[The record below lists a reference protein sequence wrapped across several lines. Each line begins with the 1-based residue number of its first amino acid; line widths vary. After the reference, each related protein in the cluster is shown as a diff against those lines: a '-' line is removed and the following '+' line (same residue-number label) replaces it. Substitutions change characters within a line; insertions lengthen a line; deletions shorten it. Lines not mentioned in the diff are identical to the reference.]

1 MQVINLDLSVK
12 GIVPLLQ
19 AKQGD
24 VGRKFQA
31 VITDGGT
38 AYDIPS
44 GTNLSVWY
52 SGTSGE
58 GNYSHI
64 GLDDDFLQSRSAF
77 TISGNTVTVELVA
90 QMLTCAGGGT
100 LSLVM
105 NGADGTQIAT
115 WNIPYIVEKMPGAN
129 SEGATQYYTA
139 YAEVAMKEMSSAL
152 INALEYAK
160 ISGEFDGPQGEK
172 GEKGDPGAQG
182 PKGEDGTMTFEE
194 LTEAQ
199 KESLKGEKGDPGE
212 AGKDGVSA
220 AHSWNGTT
228 LTITSAS
235 GTSSANLKG
244 DKGDKGEQGI
254 QGIQGEKGEK
264 GDPGERGAT
273 GATGATG
280 ADGYSPVKGVDYFT
294 DTDKAAM
301 VQDVL
306 AALPYYDGSVTITGG
321 AG

>member
-1 MQVINLDLSVK
+1 MQIINLDLSVK
-12 GIVPLLQ
+12 GIIPLLQ

-44 GTNLSVWY
+44 GTTLSVWY

-115 WNIPYIVEKMPGAN
+115 WNIPYSVEKIPGAN

-160 ISGEFDGPQGEK
+160 ISGEFDGPRGIQGEKGDPGEPGPQGPAGPQGEK

-182 PKGEDGTMTFEE
+182 
-194 LTEAQ
+194 
-199 KESLKGEKGDPGE
+199 
-212 AGKDGVSA
+212 
-220 AHSWNGTT
+220 
-228 LTITSAS
+228 
-235 GTSSANLKG
+235 
-244 DKGDKGEQGI
+244 I
-254 QGIQGEKGEK
+254 QGIQGVQG
-264 GDPGERGAT
+264 PA
-273 GATGATG
+273 G
-280 ADGYSPVKGVDYFT
+280 ADGKDYVLT
-294 DTDKAAM
+294 NADKQEI
-301 VQDVL
+301 VSEVL
-306 AALPYYDGSVTITGG
+306 AALPTAEGGSF
-321 AG
+321 

>member
-38 AYDIPS
+38 AYAIPS
-44 GTNLSVWY
+44 GTSLSVWY
-52 SGTSGE
+52 SGASGE

-77 TISGNTVTVELVA
+77 TVSGNTVTVELVA
-90 QMLTCAGGGT
+90 QMLACAGGGT

-115 WNIPYIVEKMPGAN
+115 WNIPYFVEKIPGAN

-160 ISGEFDGPQGEK
+160 ASGEFDGPQGEK
-172 GEKGDPGAQG
+172 G
-182 PKGEDGTMTFEE
+182 
-194 LTEAQ
+194 
-199 KESLKGEKGDPGE
+199 
-212 AGKDGVSA
+212 
-220 AHSWNGTT
+220 
-228 LTITSAS
+228 
-235 GTSSANLKG
+235 
-244 DKGDKGEQGI
+244 DKGNTPE
-254 QGIQGEKGEK
+254 
-264 GDPGERGAT
+264 
-273 GATGATG
+273 
-280 ADGYSPVKGVDYFT
+280 KGVDYWT
-294 DTDKAAM
+294 ETDKQEI
-301 VQDVL
+301 VDDVL
-306 AALPYYDGSVTITGG
+306 AALPTAEGVGF
-321 AG
+321 